1 MAGGGGGAA
10 GRARL
15 LAVLLAGLLGGARG
29 FGDEEERRCD
39 AIRIAMCQNLGYN
52 VTKMPNLVGH
62 ELQADAELQL
72 TTFTPLIQY
81 GCSSQLQVGSGPRGS
96 PLCVAG
102 ARAGAAPGPAAAPRS
117 RPRPRPLGSVRH
129 PPHPP
134 PRVPPPGSAV
144 PRRPGRARLAAVE
157 ARRAAGAGQRSPGGP
172 AGWPGGVERRGAVL
186 PSRPGRLGLPQ
197 LCLVLAVRLCCTR
210 GAATAGRTSGTAEVL
225 SEKPRELRAAG
236 HLRRD
241 LQRRSRF
248 PRRMARSSSSPRAWI
263 SSNKNQLVS
272 WGRVPELARN
282 SSYVVASQNCDYS
295 KAEKTTVFHYH
306 CKYVRDLMFF
316 LCSVYVPM
324 CTEKINI
331 PIGPCGGMC
340 LSVKRRCEPVLKEFG
355 FAWPDSLNCS
365 KFPPQNDHNHMC
377 MEGPGDEEVPLHSK
391 TSLQPGEECHSMGSN
406 SDQYIWV
413 KRSLNCVL
421 KCGYDA
427 GLYSRSAKEFTD
439 IWMAVWASLCFIS
452 TAFTVLTFLI
462 DSSRFSY
469 PERPIIFLSM
479 CYNIYSIAY
488 IVRLTVGRER
498 ISCDFEEA
506 AEPVLIQEGLK
517 NTGCAIIFL
526 LMYFFGMASS
536 IWWVILT
543 LTWFLAAG
551 LKWGHEAIEMHS
563 SYFHIAAWAIPAVK
577 TIVILIMRLVDADEL
592 TGLCYVGNQN
602 LDALTG
608 FVVAPLFTYLV
619 IGTLFIA
626 AGLVALFKIRSNL
639 QKDGTKTDK
648 LERLMVKIGVFSVLY
663 TVPATCVIACYFYE
677 ISNWAVFRYSADDSN
692 MAVEM
697 LKIFMSLLVG
707 ITSGM
712 WIWSAKT
719 LHTWQK
725 CSNRLV
731 NSGKV
736 KREKRADG
744 WVKPGKGNETVV

>member
-1 MAGGGGGAA
+1 MAEEQAMKRGIPNPGIVAFGKASPQ
-10 GRARL
+10 RHDVYTVSPSTLEHYQSELYPPFL
-15 LAVLLAGLLGGARG
+15 LAVVPSHTSSPNQYTRHRTLHVLFGIEIPSWKVCWGRADQPPVSRMKCKPGDLQKLEPLTMELLMHLAQDSEKLKEELMQVQGLPQPITGAPGGVDLSLRRLRLLLLLLLLLLLEPARG

-39 AIRIAMCQNLGYN
+39 PIRISMCQNLGYN

-62 ELQADAELQL
+62 ELQTDAELQL

-81 GCSSQLQVGSGPRGS
+81 GCSSQLQ
-96 PLCVAG
+96 
-102 ARAGAAPGPAAAPRS
+102 
-117 RPRPRPLGSVRH
+117 
-129 PPHPP
+129 
-134 PRVPPPGSAV
+134 
-144 PRRPGRARLAAVE
+144 
-157 ARRAAGAGQRSPGGP
+157 
-172 AGWPGGVERRGAVL
+172 
-186 PSRPGRLGLPQ
+186 
-197 LCLVLAVRLCCTR
+197 
-210 GAATAGRTSGTAEVL
+210 
-225 SEKPRELRAAG
+225 
-236 HLRRD
+236 
-241 LQRRSRF
+241 
-248 PRRMARSSSSPRAWI
+248 
-263 SSNKNQLVS
+263 
-272 WGRVPELARN
+272 
-282 SSYVVASQNCDYS
+282 
-295 KAEKTTVFHYH
+295 
-306 CKYVRDLMFF
+306 FF

-355 FAWPDSLNCS
+355 FAWPESLNCS

-377 MEGPGDEEVPLHSK
+377 MEGPGDEEVPLPHK
-391 TSLQPGEECHSMGSN
+391 TPIQPGEECHSVGTN

-677 ISNWAVFRYSADDSN
+677 ISNWALFRYSADDSN

-736 KREKRADG
+736 KREKRGNG

>member
-1 MAGGGGGAA
+1 MAWRGSVPSVVGAPGGVDLSL
-10 GRARL
+10 RL
-15 LAVLLAGLLGGARG
+15 LLLLLLLLLPGPARG

-39 AIRIAMCQNLGYN
+39 PIRISMCQNLGYN

-62 ELQADAELQL
+62 ELQTDAELQL

-81 GCSSQLQVGSGPRGS
+81 GCSSQLQ
-96 PLCVAG
+96 
-102 ARAGAAPGPAAAPRS
+102 
-117 RPRPRPLGSVRH
+117 
-129 PPHPP
+129 
-134 PRVPPPGSAV
+134 
-144 PRRPGRARLAAVE
+144 
-157 ARRAAGAGQRSPGGP
+157 
-172 AGWPGGVERRGAVL
+172 
-186 PSRPGRLGLPQ
+186 
-197 LCLVLAVRLCCTR
+197 
-210 GAATAGRTSGTAEVL
+210 
-225 SEKPRELRAAG
+225 
-236 HLRRD
+236 
-241 LQRRSRF
+241 
-248 PRRMARSSSSPRAWI
+248 
-263 SSNKNQLVS
+263 
-272 WGRVPELARN
+272 
-282 SSYVVASQNCDYS
+282 
-295 KAEKTTVFHYH
+295 
-306 CKYVRDLMFF
+306 FF

-355 FAWPDSLNCS
+355 FAWPESLNCS

-377 MEGPGDEEVPLHSK
+377 MEGPGDEEVPLPHK
-391 TSLQPGEECHSMGSN
+391 TPIQPGEECHSVGTN

-677 ISNWAVFRYSADDSN
+677 ISNWALFRYSADDSN
-692 MAVEM
+692 TAVEM

-736 KREKRADG
+736 KREKRGNG

>member
-1 MAGGGGGAA
+1 MPLARCWEAGGCPTTTTKDEEDGAERLCNLLKVTQPGFKATIFVNPNPRPAIGEARCPSSPATAQRTSSAREGSGSESGAA
-10 GRARL
+10 LGAGGLRGDPEPTRPALGPRLAARSHDPRSLSLGLAPGRLRSHTVARSCWRADRCTLVALGALSHSLPRSWEQRDPRANWGCLLEQPPPPPPLLPPALAMAWRGAGPSVLGAPGGVGLSLRL
-15 LAVLLAGLLGGARG
+15 LLVLLLLGPAWG

-39 AIRIAMCQNLGYN
+39 PIRISMCQNLGYN

-62 ELQADAELQL
+62 ELQTDAELQL

-81 GCSSQLQVGSGPRGS
+81 GCSSQLQ
-96 PLCVAG
+96 
-102 ARAGAAPGPAAAPRS
+102 
-117 RPRPRPLGSVRH
+117 
-129 PPHPP
+129 
-134 PRVPPPGSAV
+134 
-144 PRRPGRARLAAVE
+144 
-157 ARRAAGAGQRSPGGP
+157 
-172 AGWPGGVERRGAVL
+172 
-186 PSRPGRLGLPQ
+186 
-197 LCLVLAVRLCCTR
+197 
-210 GAATAGRTSGTAEVL
+210 
-225 SEKPRELRAAG
+225 
-236 HLRRD
+236 
-241 LQRRSRF
+241 
-248 PRRMARSSSSPRAWI
+248 
-263 SSNKNQLVS
+263 
-272 WGRVPELARN
+272 
-282 SSYVVASQNCDYS
+282 
-295 KAEKTTVFHYH
+295 
-306 CKYVRDLMFF
+306 FF

-355 FAWPDSLNCS
+355 FAWPESLNCS

-377 MEGPGDEEVPLHSK
+377 MEGPGDEEVPLPHK
-391 TSLQPGEECHSMGSN
+391 NPIQPGEECHSVGTN

-439 IWMAVWASLCFIS
+439 VWMAVWASLCFIS

-677 ISNWAVFRYSADDSN
+677 ISNWALFPLFR
-692 MAVEM
+692 
-697 LKIFMSLLVG
+697 
-707 ITSGM
+707 
-712 WIWSAKT
+712 
-719 LHTWQK
+719 
-725 CSNRLV
+725 R
-731 NSGKV
+731 
-736 KREKRADG
+736 
-744 WVKPGKGNETVV
+744 

>member
-1 MAGGGGGAA
+1 
-10 GRARL
+10 
-15 LAVLLAGLLGGARG
+15 
-29 FGDEEERRCD
+29 
-39 AIRIAMCQNLGYN
+39 MCQNLGYN

-81 GCSSQLQVGSGPRGS
+81 GCSSQLQ
-96 PLCVAG
+96 
-102 ARAGAAPGPAAAPRS
+102 
-117 RPRPRPLGSVRH
+117 
-129 PPHPP
+129 
-134 PRVPPPGSAV
+134 
-144 PRRPGRARLAAVE
+144 
-157 ARRAAGAGQRSPGGP
+157 
-172 AGWPGGVERRGAVL
+172 
-186 PSRPGRLGLPQ
+186 
-197 LCLVLAVRLCCTR
+197 
-210 GAATAGRTSGTAEVL
+210 
-225 SEKPRELRAAG
+225 
-236 HLRRD
+236 
-241 LQRRSRF
+241 
-248 PRRMARSSSSPRAWI
+248 
-263 SSNKNQLVS
+263 
-272 WGRVPELARN
+272 
-282 SSYVVASQNCDYS
+282 
-295 KAEKTTVFHYH
+295 
-306 CKYVRDLMFF
+306 FF

-377 MEGPGDEEVPLHSK
+377 MEGPGD
-391 TSLQPGEECHSMGSN
+391 
-406 SDQYIWV
+406 
-413 KRSLNCVL
+413 
-421 KCGYDA
+421 
-427 GLYSRSAKEFTD
+427 
-439 IWMAVWASLCFIS
+439 
-452 TAFTVLTFLI
+452 
-462 DSSRFSY
+462 
-469 PERPIIFLSM
+469 
-479 CYNIYSIAY
+479 
-488 IVRLTVGRER
+488 
-498 ISCDFEEA
+498 EEA

>member
-1 MAGGGGGAA
+1 MIHFTPTAVGNHREAFSRSREPVAEAVRMPPFLGGEETAAEQHLLHRSSFSPPALSPSQPYLETVSPRQEGRRAEKHGAS
-10 GRARL
+10 RSHFLSNPPVEFHFVRPRRL
-15 LAVLLAGLLGGARG
+15 LLLLLLVGPAWG

-39 AIRIAMCQNLGYN
+39 PIRISMCQNLGYN

-62 ELQADAELQL
+62 ELQTDAELQL

-81 GCSSQLQVGSGPRGS
+81 GCSSQLQVEPPVPYLGLKERYLSGKSDFHPHPHFAVPPQGLEAKTLYMDFAQKQVKFVQAFS
-96 PLCVAG
+96 QTSMSTVTVF
-102 ARAGAAPGPAAAPRS
+102 
-117 RPRPRPLGSVRH
+117 SVRFMTFF
-129 PPHPP
+129 
-134 PRVPPPGSAV
+134 
-144 PRRPGRARLAAVE
+144 
-157 ARRAAGAGQRSPGGP
+157 Q
-172 AGWPGGVERRGAVL
+172 
-186 PSRPGRLGLPQ
+186 
-197 LCLVLAVRLCCTR
+197 
-210 GAATAGRTSGTAEVL
+210 
-225 SEKPRELRAAG
+225 
-236 HLRRD
+236 
-241 LQRRSRF
+241 
-248 PRRMARSSSSPRAWI
+248 
-263 SSNKNQLVS
+263 
-272 WGRVPELARN
+272 
-282 SSYVVASQNCDYS
+282 
-295 KAEKTTVFHYH
+295 
-306 CKYVRDLMFF
+306 FF

-324 CTEKINI
+324 CTEKVNI

-355 FAWPDSLNCS
+355 FAWPESLNCS

-377 MEGPGDEEVPLHSK
+377 MEGPGDEEVPLPHK
-391 TSLQPGEECHSMGSN
+391 TPIQPGEECHSVGTN

-439 IWMAVWASLCFIS
+439 VWMAVWASLCFIS

-677 ISNWAVFRYSADDSN
+677 ISNWALFRYSADDSN

-736 KREKRADG
+736 KREKRGNG
-744 WVKPGKGNETVV
+744 WVKPGRGNETVV

>member
-1 MAGGGGGAA
+1 M
-10 GRARL
+10 RWISL
-15 LAVLLAGLLGGARG
+15 LDMVVFSLTIFSHPLGSAQG
-29 FGDEEERRCD
+29 FGDEEEVQCD
-39 AIRIAMCQNLGYN
+39 PIRISMCQDLGYN
-52 VTKMPNLVGH
+52 VTKMPNLVGNV
-62 ELQADAELQL
+62 LQSDAELQL

-81 GCSSQLQVGSGPRGS
+81 GCSSQL
-96 PLCVAG
+96 
-102 ARAGAAPGPAAAPRS
+102 
-117 RPRPRPLGSVRH
+117 
-129 PPHPP
+129 
-134 PRVPPPGSAV
+134 
-144 PRRPGRARLAAVE
+144 
-157 ARRAAGAGQRSPGGP
+157 
-172 AGWPGGVERRGAVL
+172 
-186 PSRPGRLGLPQ
+186 
-197 LCLVLAVRLCCTR
+197 
-210 GAATAGRTSGTAEVL
+210 
-225 SEKPRELRAAG
+225 K
-236 HLRRD
+236 
-241 LQRRSRF
+241 
-248 PRRMARSSSSPRAWI
+248 
-263 SSNKNQLVS
+263 
-272 WGRVPELARN
+272 
-282 SSYVVASQNCDYS
+282 
-295 KAEKTTVFHYH
+295 
-306 CKYVRDLMFF
+306 FF

-324 CTEKINI
+324 CTDKVNI
-331 PIGPCGGMC
+331 PIGPCGSMC
-340 LSVKRRCEPVLKEFG
+340 LSVKRKCLPVLTEFG
-355 FAWPDSLNCS
+355 FVWPEPLNCS
-365 KFPPQNDHNHMC
+365 LFPPQNDQNHMC
-377 MEGPGDEEVPLHSK
+377 MEGPGDEEAPYHTIK
-391 TSLQPGEECHSMGSN
+391 TLQPLEEECHTRVKN

-413 KRSLNCVL
+413 KRSMNCVL
-421 KCGYDA
+421 KCGYDS
-427 GLYSRSAKEFTD
+427 GLYGRPAKVFTD
-439 IWMAVWASLCFIS
+439 IWMAAWAILCFVS
-452 TAFTVLTFLI
+452 TTFTVLTFLI

-517 NTGCAIIFL
+517 NTGCAIVFL

-577 TIVILIMRLVDADEL
+577 TIVILIMRLVDADDL
-592 TGLCYVGNQN
+592 TGLCYVGNQHI
-602 LDALTG
+602 DALTG

-677 ISNWAVFRYSADDSN
+677 ISNWSDFKHTADHSY

-697 LKIFMSLLVG
+697 LKMFMSLLVG

-731 NSGKV
+731 SSGRT

-744 WVKPGKGNETVV
+744 WIKPVKGNETVV

>member
-81 GCSSQLQVGSGPRGS
+81 GCSSQLQ
-96 PLCVAG
+96 
-102 ARAGAAPGPAAAPRS
+102 
-117 RPRPRPLGSVRH
+117 
-129 PPHPP
+129 
-134 PRVPPPGSAV
+134 
-144 PRRPGRARLAAVE
+144 
-157 ARRAAGAGQRSPGGP
+157 
-172 AGWPGGVERRGAVL
+172 
-186 PSRPGRLGLPQ
+186 
-197 LCLVLAVRLCCTR
+197 
-210 GAATAGRTSGTAEVL
+210 
-225 SEKPRELRAAG
+225 
-236 HLRRD
+236 
-241 LQRRSRF
+241 
-248 PRRMARSSSSPRAWI
+248 
-263 SSNKNQLVS
+263 
-272 WGRVPELARN
+272 
-282 SSYVVASQNCDYS
+282 
-295 KAEKTTVFHYH
+295 
-306 CKYVRDLMFF
+306 FF

-677 ISNWAVFRYSADDSN
+677 ISNWAIFRYSADDSN

>member
-1 MAGGGGGAA
+1 EP
-10 GRARL
+10 
-15 LAVLLAGLLGGARG
+15 VRG

-39 AIRIAMCQNLGYN
+39 PIRISMCQNLGYN

-62 ELQADAELQL
+62 ELQTDAELQL

-81 GCSSQLQVGSGPRGS
+81 GCSSQLQ
-96 PLCVAG
+96 
-102 ARAGAAPGPAAAPRS
+102 
-117 RPRPRPLGSVRH
+117 
-129 PPHPP
+129 
-134 PRVPPPGSAV
+134 
-144 PRRPGRARLAAVE
+144 
-157 ARRAAGAGQRSPGGP
+157 
-172 AGWPGGVERRGAVL
+172 
-186 PSRPGRLGLPQ
+186 
-197 LCLVLAVRLCCTR
+197 
-210 GAATAGRTSGTAEVL
+210 
-225 SEKPRELRAAG
+225 
-236 HLRRD
+236 
-241 LQRRSRF
+241 
-248 PRRMARSSSSPRAWI
+248 
-263 SSNKNQLVS
+263 
-272 WGRVPELARN
+272 
-282 SSYVVASQNCDYS
+282 
-295 KAEKTTVFHYH
+295 
-306 CKYVRDLMFF
+306 FF

-324 CTEKINI
+324 CTEKVNI

-355 FAWPDSLNCS
+355 FAWPESLNCS

-377 MEGPGDEEVPLHSK
+377 MEGPGDEEVPLPHK
-391 TSLQPGEECHSMGSN
+391 TPIQPGEECHSVGTN

-439 IWMAVWASLCFIS
+439 VWMAVWASLCFIS

-677 ISNWAVFRYSADDSN
+677 ISNWALFRYSADDSN

-736 KREKRADG
+736 KREKRGSG
-744 WVKPGKGNETVV
+744 WVKPGRGNETVV